1 MSDDRKYVEAGIRRR
16 LGMSTEQRKVLAA
29 HNAAQLWL
37 VQCWNCRG
45 RVEDKLDNLDKPCPH
60 CGVNLSKRA

>member
-29 HNAAQLWL
+29 FNATQLWM

-45 RVEDKLDNLDKPCPH
+45 RVERKLDDLHGPCPH
-60 CGVNLSKRA
+60 CGAELSRRA